1 MDLENRF
8 FHLLEKY
15 TSNKAHIQQLWTN
28 LYQKYSESHRAY
40 HNQTHLKELFSYFDE
55 YQEHLENSDIV
66 AFSIFYHD
74 VIYNI
79 WNKDNEEKSADFA
92 LLELENVLSK
102 SSLESIHQQIIA
114 TKTHQA
120 SDNDTQFLVDFD
132 LTILGKSS
140 EVYSNYTKLIRK
152 EYQLVPWFMYKKGR
166 KKVLQYF
173 LDKEA
178 IYGSKTFN
186 NLFEK
191 QARINLTNE
200 LNNI

>member
-8 FHLLEKY
+8 FRLLEKY
-15 TSNKAHIQQLWTN
+15 TTNKAHIQKLWTN
-28 LYQKYSESHRAY
+28 LHQKYSESHRAY
-40 HNQTHLKELFSYFDE
+40 HNLTHLKELFSYFDE

-92 LLELENVLSK
+92 LLELERILSK
-102 SSLESIHQQIIA
+102 SSLESIYRQIIA

-140 EVYSNYTKLIRK
+140 AVYTNYTKLIRK
-152 EYQLVPWFMYKKGR
+152 EYQLVPRFMYKKGR
-166 KKVLQYF
+166 KKVLQHF

-186 NLFEK
+186 DLFEK

-200 LNNI
+200 LNNL